1 MQKILFV
8 CTANIFR
15 SRFSEEVYNHLAANM
30 SLSSQ
35 AFSAG
40 LMVGHYKTR
49 TIYAPA
55 LRQLKL
61 LNILPRRKD
70 ELSIHINDL
79 DLKQFDQVICMDRNE
94 HQPMVRKN
102 KNLTNLN
109 IEYWDIVDEPLV
121 SRDISL
127 PQCYTK
133 VEKLVNRHFQAL
145 RSKYSKLKL

>member
-15 SRFSEEVYNHLAANM
+15 SRFSEEVYNHLAK
-30 SLSSQ
+30 SLNLPFRS
-35 AFSAG
+35 FSAG
-40 LMVGHYKTR
+40 LMVGYYKTR

-55 LRQLKL
+55 LEQLEL
-61 LNILPRRKD
+61 LNIVPKRKD

-79 DLKQFDQVICMDRNE
+79 DLGQFDQVICMDKNE

-102 KNLTNLN
+102 KNLINLN

-121 SRDISL
+121 SRNISL

-133 VEKLVNRHFQAL
+133 VENLVNRHLQEL
-145 RSKYSKLKL
+145 RS

>member
-15 SRFSEEVYNHLAANM
+15 SRFSEEVYNHLATRLN
-30 SLSSQ
+30 LSSR
-35 AFSAG
+35 AYSAG

-49 TIYAPA
+49 IIYAPA
-55 LRQLKL
+55 LEHLKL
-61 LNILPRRKD
+61 LNIVPKRKD

-79 DLKQFDQVICMDRNE
+79 DLKQFDQVICMDKNE

-127 PQCYTK
+127 PQCYK
-133 VEKLVNRHFQAL
+133 RVEKLVNRHFQEL
-145 RSKYSKLKL
+145 RP

>member
-15 SRFSEEVYNHLAANM
+15 SRFSEEVYNHLATRLN
-30 SLSSQ
+30 LSSR
-35 AFSAG
+35 AYSAG

-49 TIYAPA
+49 SIYTPA
-55 LRQLKL
+55 LEQLKV
-61 LNILPRRKD
+61 LNIVPRRKD

-79 DLKQFDQVICMDRNE
+79 DLTQFDQVICMDKDE

-102 KNLTNLN
+102 KNLINLN

-127 PQCYTK
+127 PQCYK
-133 VEKLVNRHFQAL
+133 RVEKLVNRHLQEL
-145 RSKYSKLKL
+145 SS

>member
-15 SRFSEEVYNHLAANM
+15 SRCSEEVYNHLATRLN
-30 SLSSQ
+30 LSSR
-35 AFSAG
+35 AYSAG

-49 TIYAPA
+49 TIYTPA
-55 LRQLKL
+55 LEQLKV
-61 LNILPRRKD
+61 LNIVPRRKD

-79 DLKQFDQVICMDRNE
+79 DLTQFDQVICMDKDE

-102 KNLTNLN
+102 KNLINLN
-109 IEYWDIVDEPLV
+109 IESWDIVDEPLV

-127 PQCYTK
+127 PQCYK
-133 VEKLVNRHFQAL
+133 RVEKLVNRHLQEL
-145 RSKYSKLKL
+145 SS

>member
-1 MQKILFV
+1 LQKILFV

-15 SRFSEEVYNHLAANM
+15 SRFSEEVYNHLAANVN
-30 SLSSQ
+30 LSSQ

-55 LRQLKL
+55 LKQLKV
-61 LNILPRRKD
+61 LNIIPKRRD

-79 DLKQFDQVICMDRNE
+79 DLKQFDQVICMDKSE
-94 HQPMVRKN
+94 HKPMVRKN

-127 PQCYTK
+127 PQCYTR
-133 VEKLVNRHFQAL
+133 VEKLVNRHFHEL
-145 RSKYSKLKL
+145 RS

>member
-1 MQKILFV
+1 
-8 CTANIFR
+8 
-15 SRFSEEVYNHLAANM
+15 VYNHLAK
-30 SLSSQ
+30 SLNLPFRS
-35 AFSAG
+35 FSAG

-79 DLKQFDQVICMDRNE
+79 DLKQFDQVICMDKNE

-121 SRDISL
+121 SRNISL
-127 PQCYTK
+127 PKCYK
-133 VEKLVNRHFQAL
+133 NVEKLVNKHLQEL
-145 RSKYSKLKL
+145 RP

>member
-30 SLSSQ
+30 NLPSQ

-40 LMVGHYKTR
+40 LMVGYYKTR
-49 TIYAPA
+49 TIYSPA
-55 LRQLKL
+55 LEKLKF
-61 LNILPRRKD
+61 LNIIPKRKD

-79 DLKQFDQVICMDRNE
+79 DLKQFDQVICMDKSE

-127 PQCYTK
+127 PQCYK
-133 VEKLVNRHFQAL
+133 RVEKLVNRHFQEL
-145 RSKYSKLKL
+145 RS

>member
-15 SRFSEEVYNHLAANM
+15 SRFSEEVYNHLANRCD
-30 SLSSQ
+30 LSIR
-35 AFSAG
+35 AYSAG

-49 TIYAPA
+49 TIYGPA
-55 LRQLKL
+55 LEQLKL
-61 LNILPRRKD
+61 LNIVPRRKD

-79 DLKQFDQVICMDRNE
+79 DLKQFVQVICMDKDE

-102 KNLTNLN
+102 KDLINLD

-121 SRDISL
+121 SRNISL

-133 VEKLVNRHFQAL
+133 VEKLVNRHLQEL
-145 RSKYSKLKL
+145 RS

>member
-15 SRFSEEVYNHLAANM
+15 SRFSEEVYNHLATRLN
-30 SLSSQ
+30 LSSR
-35 AFSAG
+35 AYSAG

-49 TIYAPA
+49 SIYTPA
-55 LRQLKL
+55 LEQLKV
-61 LNILPRRKD
+61 LNIVPRRKD

-79 DLKQFDQVICMDRNE
+79 DLTQFDQVICMDKDE

-102 KNLTNLN
+102 KNLINLN

-127 PQCYTK
+127 PQCYK
-133 VEKLVNRHFQAL
+133 RVEKLVNRHLQEL
-145 RSKYSKLKL
+145 RS

>member
-15 SRFSEEVYNHLAANM
+15 SRFSEEIYNHLASRLN
-30 SLSSQ
+30 LSSR
-35 AFSAG
+35 AYSAG
-40 LMVGHYKTR
+40 LMVGHFKTR

-55 LRQLKL
+55 LKRLKF
-61 LNILPRRKD
+61 LNITPKRKD

-79 DLKQFDQVICMDRNE
+79 DLKQFDQVICMDRIE
-94 HQPMVRKN
+94 HQPMVKKN
-102 KNLTNLN
+102 KNIANLN

-127 PQCYTK
+127 PQCYK
-133 VEKLVNRHFQAL
+133 RVEKLVNRHFQEL
-145 RSKYSKLKL
+145 RS

>member
-30 SLSSQ
+30 NLSSQ

-40 LMVGHYKTR
+40 LMVGNYKTR
-49 TIYAPA
+49 TIYSPA
-55 LRQLKL
+55 LEKLKL
-61 LNILPRRKD
+61 LNIVPRRKD

-79 DLKQFDQVICMDRNE
+79 DLKQFDQVICMDKSE

-102 KNLTNLN
+102 KNLINLD

-121 SRDISL
+121 SRNISL

-133 VEKLVNRHFQAL
+133 VENLVNRHLQEL
-145 RSKYSKLKL
+145 RP

>member
-15 SRFSEEVYNHLAANM
+15 SRFSEEVYNHLATRLN
-30 SLSSQ
+30 LSSR
-35 AFSAG
+35 AYSAG

-55 LRQLKL
+55 LEQLKL
-61 LNILPRRKD
+61 LNIVPRRKD

-79 DLKQFDQVICMDRNE
+79 DLKQFVKVICMDKDE

-102 KNLTNLN
+102 KNLINLD

-121 SRDISL
+121 SRNISL
-127 PQCYTK
+127 PQCYTR
-133 VEKLVNRHFQAL
+133 VEKLVNRHLQKL
-145 RSKYSKLKL
+145 RS

>member
-15 SRFSEEVYNHLAANM
+15 SRFSEEVYNHLATRLN
-30 SLSSQ
+30 LSSR
-35 AFSAG
+35 AYSAG

-49 TIYAPA
+49 TIYTPA
-55 LRQLKL
+55 LEQLKV
-61 LNILPRRKD
+61 LNIVPRRKD

-79 DLKQFDQVICMDRNE
+79 DLTQFDQVICMDKDE

-102 KNLTNLN
+102 KNLINLN

-127 PQCYTK
+127 PQCYK
-133 VEKLVNRHFQAL
+133 RVEKLVNRHLQEL
-145 RSKYSKLKL
+145 SS

>member
-15 SRFSEEVYNHLAANM
+15 SRFSEEVYNHLARRLN
-30 SLSSQ
+30 LSSR

-40 LMVGHYKTR
+40 LMVGYYKTR

-55 LRQLKL
+55 LEQLEL
-61 LNILPRRKD
+61 LNIIPGRKD

-79 DLKQFDQVICMDRNE
+79 DLEQFDQVICMDKNE

-102 KNLTNLN
+102 KSLMNLN
-109 IEYWDIVDEPLV
+109 IEYWNIVDEPLV
-121 SRDISL
+121 SRNISL
-127 PQCYTK
+127 PQCYTM
-133 VEKLVNRHFQAL
+133 VEKLVKRHLQEL
-145 RSKYSKLKL
+145 RS